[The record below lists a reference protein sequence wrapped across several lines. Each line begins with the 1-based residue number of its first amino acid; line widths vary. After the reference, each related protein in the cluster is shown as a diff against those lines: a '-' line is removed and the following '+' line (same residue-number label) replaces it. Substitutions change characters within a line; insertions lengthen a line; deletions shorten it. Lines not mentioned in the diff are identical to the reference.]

1 MIGRT
6 ILHYRI
12 VEELGRGGMGVVY
25 RAEDEKLKRP
35 VAIKFLP
42 REVANSADARK
53 RFEIEAQSA
62 AALNHP
68 NIATIHAIESVDD
81 ETFIVMEYIEGQEL
95 KALIA
100 DATLASE
107 DILTIAEQ
115 IARGLKR
122 AHEKNIIHRDIKSAN
137 IMIAS
142 GGEVKVMDFGLAK
155 MQGNPQ
161 LTEIGST
168 LGTAA
173 YMSPEQAQG
182 KPVDA
187 RTDIWSFGVVLYEML
202 TGQLPFGDTYS
213 QAIIYSIL
221 NEAHPALPA
230 EKIADAARLQRIIDR
245 CLAKDPAERYA
256 NFDQLLA
263 DLKNPAASNTSTNTV
278 EKSDRQDQD
287 VTARRSLVFPIIVAI
302 LSIVAVTL
310 YLMRETEKPP
320 EGDVRIPVAIADFLN
335 HTGET
340 ELDALSGMMI
350 TSLEQSR
357 KLAVMSRSR
366 MFDVL
371 QQIGQAEA
379 TVVDENLGREICRH
393 ANIQALILPSIRKFG
408 KVYSIDLKVLDPQ
421 SGEYRFTLSAR
432 DEGQE
437 AIPGIIDRLSAEA
450 RQQLRENE
458 AEILAS
464 TQQVAEVTTPN
475 LEAYQSYFQGEALL
489 DKLKFPEAIAAFDKA
504 IALDSTFGLAYYRKA
519 YAMGWSQETLWDAP
533 LKKAL
538 KYIEQMPEKESLRL
552 RAEKIRLEQGMG
564 AAVLALQEME
574 KIYPN
579 DKEMLLNIGD
589 LAYHG
594 RQLDISFKYF
604 QKVLKLDPDNQRARF
619 HYKEVVV
626 GYYTRP
632 QYFAND
638 TSKMV
643 LAIED
648 ALKAAPN
655 DILLNTARATAK
667 FMQKDYQQSEN
678 ILSETLAF
686 ARSSH
691 DTTYV
696 RKAIASLLTA
706 RGKFQAAIDTLD
718 KGIALAAE
726 KGMNTAL
733 YEIYLDKCTLLGT
746 VLNDREQLVET
757 VDYLNRNA
765 TPDYITTVPFFWEVV
780 AINLTRVGEEKMI
793 AAINDK
799 FHTRSKHIL
808 PVVLDAL
815 KGNCEKLN
823 TLIENVLL
831 KDERSPDYVKGAFIL
846 ILAECYW
853 KAGAYSLAEQTILKS
868 REWHLLP
875 IDPLHQTP
883 YLQSKS
889 YWWLGDICENTG
901 RPQEAIR
908 HYRHFLE
915 LWGEGDA
922 GIPEVIE
929 ATVRLQRL
937 ESAL

>member
-42 REVANSADARK
+42 REVANAADARK

-68 NIATIHAIESVDD
+68 NIATIHAIETVDD

-95 KALIA
+95 KSLIE
-100 DATLASE
+100 DATLSGKDARA
-107 DILTIAEQ
+107 IAEH
-115 IARGLKR
+115 IARGLSK
-122 AHEKNIIHRDIKSAN
+122 AHKKDIIHHDIKSAN

-142 GGEVKVMDFGLAK
+142 SGEVKVMDFGLAK
-155 MQGNPQ
+155 VSGNPQ
-161 LTEIGST
+161 LTEVGST
-168 LGTAA
+168 LGTVA

-182 KPVDA
+182 KPVDQ

-230 EKIADAARLQRIIDR
+230 DKITDAARLQGIIDR
-245 CLAKDPAERYA
+245 CLAKDPAARYDT
-256 NFDQLLA
+256 FDQLLA
-263 DLKNPAASNTSTNTV
+263 DLKNDTDSNPATSISGKTEHHDENM
-278 EKSDRQDQD
+278 
-287 VTARRSLVFPIIVAI
+287 TARRSVVFPIIVAI
-302 LSIVAVTL
+302 LSVVAVVL
-310 YLMRETEKPP
+310 YLMRGKDKPP
-320 EGDVRIPVAIADFLN
+320 ESNMRIPVAIADFLN
-335 HTGET
+335 HTGEA

-371 QQIGQAEA
+371 QQMGQTEA
-379 TVVDENLGREICRH
+379 TIVDENLGREICRH

-437 AIPGIIDRLSAEA
+437 AIPTIIDRLSAEA
-450 RQQLRENE
+450 RQQLQESE
-458 AEILAS
+458 SDILAS
-464 TQQVAEVTTPN
+464 SQQVAEVTTPN
-475 LEAYQSYFQGEALL
+475 LEAYQYYFQGEALI
-489 DKLKFPEAIAAFDKA
+489 DKLKLPEAIDAFDKA

-519 YAMGWSQETLWDAP
+519 YAMGWFQEKLWDAP
-533 LKKAL
+533 LQMAL
-538 KYIEQMPEKESLRL
+538 KYVDQMPERERLRL
-552 RAEKIRLEQGMG
+552 QAERIRLESGM
-564 AAVLALQEME
+564 AASLIALQEME
-574 KIYPN
+574 KVYPN

-589 LAYHG
+589 LAFHG
-594 RQLDISFKYF
+594 RQLDLAFKYF
-604 QKVLKLDPDNQRARF
+604 EKVLKLDPNNQRARF
-619 HYKEVVV
+619 HYSEVVV

-632 QYFAND
+632 KYFAND
-638 TSKMV
+638 TSQMV
-643 LAIED
+643 FAIEE
-648 ALKAAPN
+648 ALGAAPN
-655 DILLNTARATAK
+655 DILLNAARATTE
-667 FMQKDYQQSEN
+667 FMQEDYQQAEK
-678 ILSETLAF
+678 ILSETLAI
-686 ARSSH
+686 ARSFH

-696 RKAIASLLTA
+696 WKAIASLLA
-706 RGKFQAAIDTLD
+706 SRGKFQAAMDTLD

-726 KGMNTAL
+726 RGITTAL
-733 YEIYLDKCTLLGT
+733 YELYMDKCALLGT
-746 VLNDREQLVET
+746 VMNDREQLVET
-757 VDYLNRNA
+757 VNYLNRNS
-765 TPDYITTVPFFWEVV
+765 TPDKNTTVPFFWEMV
-780 AINLTRVGEEKMI
+780 AMNLTRVGEEKMI
-793 AAINDK
+793 TAINDK
-799 FHTRSKHIL
+799 FHIRSKHIL
-808 PVVLDAL
+808 PVVLGAL
-815 KGNCEKLN
+815 EGNCEQLN
-823 TLIENVLL
+823 VLIDNALL
-831 KDERSPDYVKGAFIL
+831 KDGRSPDYVKGAFIL

-853 KAGAYSLAEQTILKS
+853 KTGAYSLAEKAILKS

-883 YLQSKS
+883 YFQSKS
-889 YWWLGDICENTG
+889 YWWLGDICEKTG

-908 HYRHFLE
+908 HYRHFLK
-915 LWGEGDA
+915 LWGDGDA
-922 GIPEVIE
+922 EIPEVLE
-929 ATVRLQRL
+929 ATARLQRL
-937 ESAL
+937 ENAL

>member
-42 REVANSADARK
+42 REVANVEDARK

-81 ETFIVMEYIEGQEL
+81 QTFIVMEYIEGQEL
-95 KALIA
+95 KTLIE
-100 DATLASE
+100 DATLTSE
-107 DILTIAEQ
+107 GILTIAEQ
-115 IARGLKR
+115 IASGLKK
-122 AHEKNIIHRDIKSAN
+122 AHEKSIVHRDIKSAN

-155 MQGNPQ
+155 MQDNPQ

-230 EKIADAARLQRIIDR
+230 EKITDAARLQGIIDR

-263 DLKNPAASNTSTNTV
+263 DLKNPIVSNPSTSAA
-278 EKSDRQDQD
+278 EKTDHQDG
-287 VTARRSLVFPIIVAI
+287 TARRSLVFPIIVAI
-302 LSIVAVTL
+302 LSVVAVAL
-310 YLMRETEKPP
+310 YLMRGKEKAP
-320 EGDVRIPVAIADFLN
+320 ESNVRIPVAIADFLN

-458 AEILAS
+458 AEIIAA

-475 LEAYQSYFQGEALL
+475 LEAYQYYFQGEALL
-489 DKLKFPEAIAAFDKA
+489 DKLKLREAIAAFDKA

-519 YAMGWSQETLWDAP
+519 YAMGWFLETLWDAP

-538 KYIEQMPEKESLRL
+538 KYIDQMPEKERLRL
-552 RAEKIRLEQGMG
+552 RAEEIRLEEGMG
-564 AAVLALQEME
+564 AAMLALQEME
-574 KIYPN
+574 KNYPD

-589 LAYHG
+589 LAFHS
-594 RQLDISFKYF
+594 RQLDIAFIYF

-619 HYKEVVV
+619 HYREVVL

-638 TSKMV
+638 TSQMA
-643 LAIED
+643 LAIEE

-667 FMQKDYQQSEN
+667 FMQKDYNQAEN
-678 ILSETLAF
+678 ILSETLDIASTF
-686 ARSSH
+686 H

-696 RKAIASLLTA
+696 WKAIASLLAA
-706 RGKFQAAIDTLD
+706 RGKLQAAMDTLD
-718 KGIALAAE
+718 KGIALAAK

-746 VLNDREQLVET
+746 AMNDREQLVET
-757 VDYLNRNA
+757 VDYLKRNA
-765 TPDYITTVPFFWEVV
+765 TAGQIIRVPFFWELV

-793 AAINDK
+793 TAINDK

-808 PVVLDAL
+808 PVILGAL
-815 KGNCEKLN
+815 GGNCENLN
-823 TLIENVLL
+823 ALIESVIR
-831 KDERSPDYVKGAFIL
+831 KDERSPDYVKGTFIL
-846 ILAECYW
+846 MLAECYW
-853 KAGAYSLAEQTILKS
+853 KTGAYSLAEQAIMKS

-889 YWWLGDICENTG
+889 YWWLGDICEKTG

-915 LWGEGDA
+915 LWGDGDA
-922 GIPEVIE
+922 GIPEVVD
-929 ATVRLQRL
+929 ATARLQRL
-937 ESAL
+937 ENAL